1 MLDIRSY
8 DVLRCFSGT
17 TGLTG
22 LWLCGSVIGM
32 RCTDMFI
39 STEKYFELLKESK
52 IKGYLGQEKNRFGG
66 ESA

>member
-1 MLDIRSY
+1 MTY
-8 DVLRCFSGT
+8 VVLTCS
-17 TGLTG
+17 
-22 LWLCGSVIGM
+22 S
-32 RCTDMFI
+32 

>member
-39 STEKYFELLKESK
+39 LYREVLRAP
-52 IKGYLGQEKNRFGG
+52 QG
-66 ESA
+66 EQD